1 MQPFS
6 SFSVEKYTKEEKSME
21 LRSFG
26 QTDIQVSPL
35 GFGAGHIGSDALSD
49 QEASRVLHQALD
61 LGIRLFDTARGYGL
75 SEKRLGHFL
84 KQRRHDV
91 VLSTKVG
98 YEVPGAKDWTFQAVA
113 GGIDQALLTMQTD
126 FIDIVH
132 LHSCS
137 KEILAQDDVIE
148 ALERAK
154 HAGKVRLI
162 AYSGD
167 RDDLDYAVKTG
178 RFDSFQ
184 TSVNLY
190 DQRVLAD
197 SVPEIHR
204 QQKGI
209 IAKRPIANA
218 PWRFD
223 TRPVGQYV
231 EPYWERAEQ
240 LDFPLEES
248 SWLETALRFTVFE
261 PGITSAIIGT
271 ANPEHLIRNVRLL
284 EQGPLSPA
292 RVADLKH
299 RFQEQDQNWLQQT

>member
-1 MQPFS
+1 
-6 SFSVEKYTKEEKSME
+6 ME

-98 YEVPGAKDWTFQAVA
+98 YDVSGAKDWTFQAVA
-113 GGIDQALLTMQTD
+113 GGIDQALLKMQTD

-154 HAGKVRLI
+154 QAGKVRLI

-197 SVPEIHR
+197 AVPEIHR

-292 RVADLKH
+292 RVADLKR

>member
-1 MQPFS
+1 
-6 SFSVEKYTKEEKSME
+6 ME

-26 QTDIQVSPL
+26 QTDIKVSPL
-35 GFGAGHIGSDALSD
+35 GFGAGHIGSEALSD
-49 QEASRVLHQALD
+49 QEASYVLHQALD

-75 SEKRLGHFL
+75 SEKRIGHFL
-84 KQRRHDV
+84 KQHRHDV

-98 YEVPGAKDWTFQAVA
+98 YDVPGADDWTFQAVA

-126 FIDIVH
+126 YIDIVH

-154 HAGKVRLI
+154 QAGKVRLI

-167 RDDLDYAVKTG
+167 RDDLDYAITTG

-197 SVPEIHR
+197 AVPEIHR

-209 IAKRPIANA
+209 IAKRPLANA
-218 PWRFD
+218 PWRFGPG
-223 TRPVGQYV
+223 RSGNMSNLIGNGHSNSNSRLKKLLGLKPHSGL
-231 EPYWERAEQ
+231 P
-240 LDFPLEES
+240 FFES
-248 SWLETALRFTVFE
+248 
-261 PGITSAIIGT
+261 GITSAIIGT
-271 ANPEHLIRNVRLL
+271 ANPEHLVQNIRLL
-284 EQGPLSPA
+284 EKGALPA
-292 RVADLKH
+292 KRITDLKR

>member
-1 MQPFS
+1 
-6 SFSVEKYTKEEKSME
+6 ME

-26 QTDIQVSPL
+26 NTDIQVSPL
-35 GFGAGHIGSDALSD
+35 GFGAGHIGSDDLSD
-49 QEASRVLHQALD
+49 QQASYILHQALD
-61 LGIRLFDTARGYGL
+61 AGIRLFDTARGYGL
-75 SEKRLGHFL
+75 SEQRLGDFL
-84 KQRRHDV
+84 KQHRHDV

-98 YEVPGAKDWTFQAVA
+98 YDVPRTQDWTFQAVA
-113 GGIDQALLTMQTD
+113 GGIDQALLTMKTD

-154 HAGKVRLI
+154 QAGKVRLI

-167 RDDLDYAVKTG
+167 REDLDYAITTG

-190 DQRVLAD
+190 DQRALND
-197 SVPEIHR
+197 SIPLIHQ

-218 PWRFD
+218 PWRFAS
-223 TRPVGQYV
+223 RPAGQYV
-231 EPYWERAEQ
+231 EPYWERAQQ
-240 LDFPLEES
+240 LDFPLEEA

-261 PGITSAIIGT
+261 PGVTSAIIGT
-271 ANPEHLIRNVRLL
+271 ANSEHLVQNIRLL
-284 EQGPLSPA
+284 EKGPLPA
-292 RVADLKH
+292 ERVADLKR
-299 RFQEQDQNWLQQT
+299 RFQEQDENWLQQT